1 MWYGSLQCLQVP
13 IDWQNHGVTNIFS
26 FVFLSTN
33 PTYLKPEKCAPKLR
47 LQCCDW
53 GRSVLFKCK
62 NCAADSAAIEVDL
75 CFLNAVDSAATEVD
89 LCFLNPEWTPSSGG
103 SGCAAGG
110 RLPLTLRWR
119 YTSFINLCGKN
130 PESTGWKTSPRS
142 PRSLD
147 YKSTDFTTKIIT
159 FCSKYIFLRCVISGY
174 ESLGN
179 HIIKIWRWGSDP
191 FPWEFDAKTII
202 SIKNNEITGF
212 IRVLWGLVRGGT

>member
-62 NCAADSAAIEVDL
+62 NCAADSAAIEVGL

-110 RLPLTLRWR
+110 RLPLTLRWI
-119 YTSFINLCGKN
+119 YIESEIQKINWFYWAYHYQILGRHENHQNPAKSCKKN
-130 PESTGWKTSPRS
+130 RTFF
-142 PRSLD
+142 
-147 YKSTDFTTKIIT
+147 KST
-159 FCSKYIFLRCVISGY
+159 
-174 ESLGN
+174 
-179 HIIKIWRWGSDP
+179 
-191 FPWEFDAKTII
+191 
-202 SIKNNEITGF
+202 
-212 IRVLWGLVRGGT
+212 